1 LNRRLLT
8 GITIAIVGLGLI
20 ILGIFAISRIV
31 RQSFAPLPAPT
42 AMPELT
48 TQVVVTSRD
57 IALGSVLNT
66 EDLRMVEV
74 SNAAIPRNALTE
86 LDQALGRI
94 TTVHMIEGEMV
105 LTHHLADPTN
115 VSHDVGYVIGE
126 DQVLMAFHPEDLMTD
141 LSILQ
146 TGDIVDL
153 LISSVQSVPILEI
166 GPDGEPIEPLPGE
179 DLPTEER
186 LFTWDMMQK
195 LQITAMVVEIVYE
208 EEEAPEVVEGVQPT
222 PGPQD
227 ITVRSYLLALN
238 AQDALILKHL
248 RDSGAQF
255 DMVLRSPTSSE
266 LFELVPVSSEYIIDR
281 YQLEII
287 K

>member
-8 GITIAIVGLGLI
+8 GITIAVVGLGLI
-20 ILGIFAISRIV
+20 ILGVFAISRIV

-42 AMPELT
+42 PMPELT
-48 TQVVVTSRD
+48 TEVVVTSRD
-57 IALGSVLNT
+57 IAQGSVLNT
-66 EDLRMVEV
+66 EDLRMVAV
-74 SNAAIPRNALTE
+74 SNAAIPRNALTDM
-86 LDQALGRI
+86 DQALGRI

-115 VSHDVGYVIGE
+115 VAHDVGYIIG
-126 DQVLMAFHPEDLMTD
+126 DNQVLMAFQPGDLMTG

-146 TGDIVDL
+146 RGDIVDL
-153 LISSVQSVPILEI
+153 LISSVQNVPVLEI

-179 DLPTEER
+179 QPPTEER

-195 LQITAMVVEIVYE
+195 LQITAMVVDIVYE
-208 EEEAPEVVEGVQPT
+208 GDPPQAVEGVQPT
-222 PGPQD
+222 PAPQN
-227 ITVRSYLLALN
+227 INIRAYLLALDT
-238 AQDALILKHL
+238 QDALILKYL
-248 RDSGAQF
+248 RDSGANF

-266 LFELVPVSSEYIIDR
+266 LFEVVPVTSEYIVDR
-281 YQLEII
+281 YQLEIV

>member
-8 GITIAIVGLGLI
+8 GITIAVVGLGLI

-86 LDQALGRI
+86 IDQALGRI

-126 DQVLMAFHPEDLMTD
+126 DQVLMAFHPGDLMTG

-153 LISSVQSVPILEI
+153 LISSVQNVPVLEI
-166 GPDGEPIEPLPGE
+166 GPDGEPIEPLPGQ
-179 DLPTEER
+179 DPPTEQR

-195 LQITAMVVEIVYE
+195 LQITAMVVEIVYKQE
-208 EEEAPEVVEGVQPT
+208 PAEGVQPT

-227 ITVRSYLLALN
+227 INVRSYLLALN
-238 AQDALILKHL
+238 AQDALILKYL

-266 LFELVPVSSEYIIDR
+266 LFELVPVTSEYIVDR
-281 YQLEII
+281 YQLEIV